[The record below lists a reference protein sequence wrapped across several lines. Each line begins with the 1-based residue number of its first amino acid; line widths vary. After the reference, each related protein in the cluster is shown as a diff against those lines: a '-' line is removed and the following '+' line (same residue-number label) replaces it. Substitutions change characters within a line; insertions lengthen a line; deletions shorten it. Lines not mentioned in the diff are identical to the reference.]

1 MSSEE
6 MRIELERFVN
16 TGLQEGW
23 TGWPL
28 KVGACVER
36 RLAGQ
41 WVCRSVRELAM
52 PSRRPDLSGRNGRHV
67 CLAALAVLTEEGFGR
82 EPDVCADGHGLLKS

>member
-28 KVGACVER
+28 KVGACVTC

-41 WVCRSVRELAM
+41 WSVAPASAWLCHHDGRVCPVGMENMFASLH
-52 PSRRPDLSGRNGRHV
+52 SL
-67 CLAALAVLTEEGFGR
+67 C
-82 EPDVCADGHGLLKS
+82 